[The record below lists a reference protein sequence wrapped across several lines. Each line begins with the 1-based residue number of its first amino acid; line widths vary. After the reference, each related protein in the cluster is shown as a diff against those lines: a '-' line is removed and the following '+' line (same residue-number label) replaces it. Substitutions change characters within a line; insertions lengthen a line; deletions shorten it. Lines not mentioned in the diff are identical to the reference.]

1 MNATQTTVFHRVYY
15 TDRAGN
21 VRTAEQPTRA
31 ALIRWCEAHMDDIP
45 EVLRTVK
52 VTRRAKG

>member
-1 MNATQTTVFHRVYY
+1 MHTTIFHRVYY

-45 EVLRTVK
+45 EVLRIVK